1 MVLNL
6 GGWIR
11 FQNLGP
17 SRPLP
22 LLLPGPG
29 MIEGVFEIFINYYCT
44 MIQNSKFILCGF
56 YSVFVSFDFFE
67 ILAQYLILR
76 PNLSTWVKLAF

>member
-1 MVLNL
+1 MWGGELIGRYINEAIGIPFIYENKRVVLNL

-17 SRPLP
+17 SRP

-29 MIEGVFEIFINYYCT
+29 MIEGVFEIFINYYYT
-44 MIQNSKFILCGF
+44 MIQNSKFIF
-56 YSVFVSFDFFE
+56 S
-67 ILAQYLILR
+67 ILFLFLLI
-76 PNLSTWVKLAF
+76 F